1 MAAARER
8 SRRATR
14 PVLRT
19 PAPATPPW
27 SSPAPPPWRAVPW
40 GLGLGL
46 ALGIGVGLGCAT
58 SDQML
63 QKRRL
68 EEGGG
73 GQQCRPGIEED
84 CYTGAEGSLGRGAC
98 KAGRRTCNDDGTLG
112 ECIGQVVPTAEAC
125 NSIDD
130 DCDGIVDNG
139 FERDGALCEF
149 ANAKGACRTQGKWHC
164 SADGKTSE
172 CDAPIVKPKS
182 EVCDTIDNDCD
193 GEIDEDS
200 VPVAEQSCS
209 TGKAGVCG
217 PGTNTCVNGRIRCV
231 QNVQPGPEICNGL
244 DDNCNNQ
251 VDDDCV
257 KQ

>member
-1 MAAARER
+1 MLDHARI
-8 SRRATR
+8 
-14 PVLRT
+14 
-19 PAPATPPW
+19 APQTG
-27 SSPAPPPWRAVPW
+27 SHRLSEGMLPW

-46 ALGIGVGLGCAT
+46 ALGVGVGLGCAT

-63 QKRRL
+63 EKRRRG
-68 EEGGG
+68 ESNAGT
-73 GQQCRPGIEED
+73 QCRPGIEED
-84 CYTGAEGSLGRGAC
+84 CYTGAKGTLGRGAC
-98 KAGRRTCNDDGTLG
+98 RAGRRTCNDDGSLG
-112 ECIGQVVPTAEAC
+112 ECRGEVAPSGELC
-125 NSIDD
+125 NNLDD

-164 SADGKTSE
+164 AEDGKGSQ
-172 CDAPIVKPKS
+172 CDAPIVKPQP
-182 EVCDTIDNDCD
+182 ETCDTIDNDCD

-200 VPVAEQSCS
+200 VPADARDCS

-217 PGTNTCVNGRIRCV
+217 AGTNTCVTGKVRCI

-251 VDDDCV
+251 IDDDCV
-257 KQ
+257 EP

>member
-1 MAAARER
+1 MAADRER
-8 SRRATR
+8 ERLVPGPSVASSAPFPATRRASW
-14 PVLRT
+14 L
-19 PAPATPPW
+19 PPL
-27 SSPAPPPWRAVPW
+27 W

-46 ALGIGVGLGCAT
+46 AAGMGIGLGCAT

-68 EEGGG
+68 EDGGS

-84 CYTGAEGSLGRGAC
+84 CYTGSDSSLGRGSC
-98 KAGRRTCNDDGTLG
+98 QAGRRTCKDDGTLG
-112 ECIGQVVPTAEAC
+112 ECVGEVVPAAESC
-125 NSIDD
+125 DGVDN

-149 ANAKGACRTQGKWHC
+149 ASAKGVCRTQGKWHC
-164 SADGKTSE
+164 SADGSKSE
-172 CDAPIVKPKS
+172 CDAPIVKPTA
-182 EVCDTIDNDCD
+182 ETCDTLDNDCD
-193 GEIDEDS
+193 GEVDEGS
-200 VPVAEQSCS
+200 VPAGEQSCT

-217 PGTNTCVNGRIRCV
+217 PGTNTCVNGRVRCV

-251 VDDDCV
+251 IDDDCV
-257 KQ
+257 KE